1 MQITNE
7 ILLGFIH
14 CPYKA
19 YRKYKSEIGEMSD
32 YEKIFGQLKHS
43 QKLLYSEKLASEN
56 IFIKTQSEVTDF
68 TFNPHCS

>member
-1 MQITNE
+1 
-7 ILLGFIH
+7 
-14 CPYKA
+14 
-19 YRKYKSEIGEMSD
+19 MSD